1 LFWISGVNLEILS
14 ISIDNEAL
22 KRLNEI
28 QKMLGFKSRSKM
40 LRNAILGMAKEY
52 EVLETLKGK
61 VESVFVMTYSDSK
74 KNNVSDILHEFEDA
88 IKTELHQHNSGTC
101 IDVLNINADAKTVR
115 KIFSALKRSKSV
127 NSVTYTIIRKTG
139 NGRK

>member
-1 LFWISGVNLEILS
+1 MNLEILS

-52 EVLETLKGK
+52 EVLETLKGR

>member
-1 LFWISGVNLEILS
+1 MEILS

-22 KRLNEI
+22 KRLNEV

-88 IKTELHQHNSGTC
+88 IKTQLHQHNSGTC
-101 IDVLNINADAKTVR
+101 IAC
-115 KIFSALKRSKSV
+115 
-127 NSVTYTIIRKTG
+127 
-139 NGRK
+139 

>member
-1 LFWISGVNLEILS
+1 MEILS

-22 KRLNEI
+22 KRLNEV

-52 EVLETLKGK
+52 EVLEALKGK
-61 VESVFVMTYSDSK
+61 VESVFVLTYSDSK
-74 KNNVSDILHEFEDA
+74 KNNVSDILHGFEDA

-101 IDVLNINADAKTVR
+101 IDVLNINADAKTMR
-115 KIFSALKRSKSV
+115 KIFGALKRSKSV
-127 NSVTYTIIRKTG
+127 NSVTYTIIRKT
-139 NGRK
+139 

>member
-1 LFWISGVNLEILS
+1 MEILS
-14 ISIDNEAL
+14 ISIDNDAL

-40 LRNAILGMAKEY
+40 LRNAILGMTREY
-52 EVLETLKGK
+52 ELLDTLKGN
-61 VESVFVMTYSDSK
+61 VESIFVMTYSDSK
-74 KNNVSDILHEFEDA
+74 KNNVSDILHKFEDA

-101 IDVLNINADAKTVR
+101 IDVLNINTDATTMR
-115 KIFSALKRSKSV
+115 KIFGALKRSKSV

-139 NGRK
+139 KRK

>member
-1 LFWISGVNLEILS
+1 MEILS
-14 ISIDNEAL
+14 ISIDNESL
-22 KRLNEI
+22 KRLNEV

-52 EVLETLKGK
+52 ELLETLKGN
-61 VESVFVMTYSDSK
+61 VESVFVMTYHDSK
-74 KNNVSDILHEFEDA
+74 KNKVSDILHEFEDA

-101 IDVLNINADAKTVR
+101 IDVLNINADAKTMR

-127 NSVTYTIIRKTG
+127 NSVTYTIIRKT
-139 NGRK
+139 

>member
-1 LFWISGVNLEILS
+1 VNLEILS

>member
-1 LFWISGVNLEILS
+1 MNLEILS

>member
-1 LFWISGVNLEILS
+1 LEILS
-14 ISIDNEAL
+14 ISIDNDAL

-40 LRNAILGMAKEY
+40 FRNAILGMTKEY
-52 EVLETLKGK
+52 EVLDALKGNA
-61 VESVFVMTYSDSK
+61 ESIFVMTYSDSK
-74 KNNVSDILHEFEDA
+74 KNNVSDILHKFEDA

-101 IDVLNINADAKTVR
+101 IDVLNINTDATTMR

-139 NGRK
+139 KRK

>member
-1 LFWISGVNLEILS
+1 
-14 ISIDNEAL
+14 
-22 KRLNEI
+22 
-28 QKMLGFKSRSKM
+28 M

-52 EVLETLKGK
+52 EVLETLKGR